1 MFTKTHIAQVVDS
14 QHERLGM
21 VSPGMPRPVSG
32 YEKLTTHAFILT
44 GIRRCGKS
52 TILQQLYREIGK
64 PAIFLNFEDPRLAGF
79 DLSDF
84 NRLHEIALE
93 RMVEAYFLDEI
104 QLVPLWQGFVRFR
117 LDESYRI
124 FITGSNAS
132 LLSDDLGIKLT
143 GRHIGKILFPFS
155 YNEFLSFTGEPAGE
169 ASVRNYLTQGGF
181 PEFLKTGSADVLMQI
196 FNDIVARDVALR
208 HGIRN
213 TGTLRQLAVWLA
225 SHVAKTF
232 TANSVRKLF
241 QIASASSVMEYLT
254 YFEDAYLFFF
264 LQKFSY
270 SEKVRQVNPRKVY
283 CVDNGLV
290 YHNSLS
296 FSDDWGRLLENQ
308 VYLHLRHTSDEIY
321 YFSESHEC
329 DFVVFNHRKSPMAI
343 QVCWKVTPENMT
355 REMDGLRDAMEFFDL
370 TEGTIVT
377 LDQRDLF
384 EKDGKTIH
392 LVPFLEFS
400 RLPVG

>member
-1 MFTKTHIAQVVDS
+1 MLTKTHIAQVVDS
-14 QHERLGM
+14 QYERLATM
-21 VSPGMPRPVSG
+21 SSGMPRPLSG
-32 YEKLTTHAFILT
+32 YEKLSTHAFILT

-52 TILQQLYREIGK
+52 TILQQLFRVIGK

-93 RMVEAYFLDEI
+93 RKVETYFLDEI
-104 QLVPLWQGFVRFR
+104 QLVPSWQSFVRFR

-132 LLSDDLGIKLT
+132 LLSDDLGVKLT
-143 GRHIGKILFPFS
+143 GRHISKILFPFS
-155 YNEFLSFTGEPAGE
+155 YREFLSFTGESAGE
-169 ASVRNYLTQGGF
+169 ESVKNYLTNGGF

-225 SHVAKTF
+225 SHTARTF

-264 LQKFSY
+264 LPKFSY

-283 CVDNGLV
+283 CVDNGLAF
-290 YHNSLS
+290 HNSLS

-308 VYLHLRHTSDEIY
+308 VYLYLRHKADEIY

-329 DFVVFNHRKSPMAI
+329 DFVVFNNSKSPIAI
-343 QVCWKVTPENMT
+343 QVCWNVNPENMT
-355 REMDGLRDAMEFFDL
+355 REMVGLHEAMEFFSL

-377 LDQRDLF
+377 LAQSDHF
-384 EKDGKTIH
+384 EKDGKTIR
-392 LVPFLEFS
+392 LVPFWEFA
-400 RLPVG
+400 G